1 MFETENTRLTELKES
16 MRNKAKWEKRLLEL
30 DVELKTRE
38 GEVEDWKRRLAEEE
52 KDVDR
57 LTGASLSSLFYGMIG
72 KKEERLEREQL
83 EVLEAK
89 AKYDAA
95 DRAAED
101 IRKQIGDM
109 TELLKDVRFSDFE
122 YERILKEKE
131 SILLRQDEKLA
142 ELAER
147 RADTEL
153 QLKELKEAVQ
163 AGHAVLYDLE
173 QARDYLQSARNWGTY
188 DMLGGG
194 MMSTYLKHGKIDEAM
209 DYIHDAQRSLSRF
222 GKELQDVQ
230 MNLSIEIDI
239 GSFLR
244 FSDYFFD
251 GFIAD
256 WMVQG
261 RIKDTLNQVEDKLDA
276 VKDVVRHLETEA
288 RSLEIRLSDVRRRYE
303 SFIEQAE

>member
-16 MRNKAKWEKRLLEL
+16 MRNKAKWEKRLQEL
-30 DVELKTRE
+30 DDELKTRE

-95 DRAAED
+95 VRAAED

-122 YERILKEKE
+122 YECILKEKE
-131 SILLRQDEKLA
+131 SILLRQDEELA

-222 GKELQDVQ
+222 GKELRDVQ

-288 RSLEIRLSDVRRRYE
+288 RSLETRLSDVRRRYE

>member
-16 MRNKAKWEKRLLEL
+16 MRNKAKWEKRLQEL
-30 DVELKTRE
+30 DDELKTRE

-83 EVLEAK
+83 KVLEAK

-95 DRAAED
+95 VRAAED

-222 GKELQDVQ
+222 GKELRDVQ

-288 RSLEIRLSDVRRRYE
+288 RSLETRLSDVRRRYE

>member
-16 MRNKAKWEKRLLEL
+16 MRNKAKWEKRLQEL
-30 DVELKTRE
+30 DDELKTRE

-95 DRAAED
+95 VRAAED

-131 SILLRQDEKLA
+131 SILLRQDEELA

-222 GKELQDVQ
+222 GKELRDVQ

-288 RSLEIRLSDVRRRYE
+288 RSLETRLSDVRRRYE

>member
-16 MRNKAKWEKRLLEL
+16 MRNKAKWEKRLQEL

-95 DRAAED
+95 VRAAED

-261 RIKDTLNQVEDKLDA
+261 RIKDTLNQVEDKLGA